1 MAFAQ
6 KPVATLPTGISGG
19 PNGPFAGT
27 VIDTTYAL
35 PTGGTTCAAHTTAQL
50 TSCLTST
57 VPGDVIV
64 LDAGVTYTGNWQLP
78 QKSNPQ
84 TSGFT

>member
-1 MAFAQ
+1 MKRLLVLLLFSGMAFAQ

-35 PTGGTTCAAHTTAQL
+35 PIGGTTCAAHTRH
-50 TSCLTST
+50 
-57 VPGDVIV
+57 
-64 LDAGVTYTGNWQLP
+64 N
-78 QKSNPQ
+78 
-84 TSGFT
+84 